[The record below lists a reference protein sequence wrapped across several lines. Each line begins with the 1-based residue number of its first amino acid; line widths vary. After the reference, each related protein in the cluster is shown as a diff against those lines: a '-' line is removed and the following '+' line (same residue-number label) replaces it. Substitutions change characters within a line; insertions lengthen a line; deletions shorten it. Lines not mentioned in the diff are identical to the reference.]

1 MKFLLVAINAKYIH
15 SNLAVYS
22 LKAYAERYGAHIK
35 EYTRNHGA
43 SLNDGARNHG
53 TCIDEWTKDYEEGS
67 DNCAKNNEESFKNID
82 IEIAEYTI
90 NQYTEDIIR
99 DIYERKPDAIGFSCY
114 IWNIEM
120 VNKICEDFKKI
131 SPNVDIWVGGPEVSY
146 NVNQV
151 LDEHSVVDYVIY
163 GEGEETFKNIIN
175 AYSNY
180 AGNDKTDKDS
190 IRIETDTLKNIKGIA
205 FRNQGEIV
213 ITPMQSPVDLS
224 DVPFV
229 YEDMKEFENKI
240 IYYETSRG
248 CPFSCSYCLSSI
260 DKKLRFRD
268 LAIVKKELKFFI
280 DNKTAQVK
288 FVDRT
293 FNCKHDHAM
302 EIWRF
307 IKENDNGITNFH
319 FEIAA
324 DLMTEDEIKL
334 ISTMRPGLIQLE
346 IGVQSTNGK
355 TLEAINRKTDIKKI
369 SKVTEKIRC
378 NRNIHQHLDLI
389 AGLPYENF
397 ESFKKSFN
405 EVYAMKPDQLQL
417 GFLKVLHGSAMKE
430 KSQEY
435 DVIYSSMAP
444 YEVLSTHWISYGE
457 LLKLKAVETVVEIY
471 YNSFQFDN
479 TIRHLEREF
488 DSAFA
493 MYEKLGIFY
502 KKHSINGEKHSRV
515 SRYNLLLEFI
525 EDEGIDVVSY
535 KQLLTLD
542 FYLRENAKT
551 RPDFAKDILAYKKKV
566 REWMKSEKIREIL
579 PDYEGFD
586 SKQIEK
592 MTHVE
597 VFEKDGNEIY
607 ILFDY
612 KNRSPLNKQA
622 RIVDITE
629 MIAQQ

>member
-22 LKAYAERYGAHIK
+22 LKAYAEKYSQFHDKGDV
-35 EYTRNHGA
+35 E
-43 SLNDGARNHG
+43 
-53 TCIDEWTKDYEEGS
+53 
-67 DNCAKNNEESFKNID
+67 

-90 NQYTEDIIR
+90 NQYGDEIIR
-99 DIYERKPDAIGFSCY
+99 DIYERQPDAVGFSCY

-120 VNKICEDFKKI
+120 INRICMDFKKI
-131 SPNVDIWVGGPEVSY
+131 CPNVDIWVGGPEVSY
-146 NVNQV
+146 NVHQV
-151 LDEHSVVDYVIY
+151 LEGNSNIDYVFY
-163 GEGEETFKNIIN
+163 GEGEESFKNVIDAYEENLKN
-175 AYSNY
+175 A
-180 AGNDKTDKDS
+180 NDTYGEKLKNA
-190 IRIETDTLKNIKGIA
+190 TDTYEISFTMLKNINGIA
-205 FRNQGEIV
+205 FRKDGKTVVNPIE
-213 ITPMQSPVDLS
+213 PPVNLS
-224 DVPFV
+224 KIPFV
-229 YEDMKEFENKI
+229 YKDMKEFENKI

-268 LAIVKKELKFFI
+268 MDMVKKELKFFI
-280 DNKTAQVK
+280 DNKTTQVK

-302 EIWRF
+302 EIWKF

-324 DLMTEDEIKL
+324 DLMTEDEIEL

-346 IGVQSTNGK
+346 IGVQSTNEE
-355 TLEAINRKTDIKKI
+355 TLTAINRKTNI
-369 SKVTEKIRC
+369 EKIADITGKIRQ

-389 AGLPYENF
+389 AGLPF
-397 ESFKKSFN
+397 EDYKSFANSFN
-405 EVYAMKPDQLQL
+405 EVYAMNPDQLQL
-417 GFLKVLHGSAMKE
+417 GFLKVLHGSVMKE
-430 KSQEY
+430 KSDEY
-435 DVIYSSMAP
+435 NVTYSGMAP
-444 YEVLSTHWISYGE
+444 YEVLSTKWLSYDD
-457 LLKLKAVETVVEIY
+457 LLKLKEVEAVVEIY

-479 TIRHLEREF
+479 TIRMLEGEF
-488 DSAFA
+488 SSAFE
-493 MYEKLGIFY
+493 MYERLGEFY
-502 KKHSINGEKHSRV
+502 KNHSMNGEKHSRI

-525 EDEGIDVVSY
+525 EEQGINADKY
-535 KQLLTLD
+535 RQLLTLD

-551 RPDFAKDILAYKKKV
+551 RPDFARDITEYKKEI
-566 REWMKSEKIREIL
+566 RRWIKSDSAAEIL
-579 PDYEGFD
+579 NDYQDYD

-597 VFEKDGNEIY
+597 VFDLDGEETY

-622 RIVDITE
+622 KTVDITNSIKE
-629 MIAQQ
+629 A